1 MGLEVRVNILV
12 CGFMGCGKTTFVE
25 AFQRNHLGYE
35 ALDLDTAVALSVG
48 LLPSELGE
56 WINKHGLEVFR
67 HKESLLLSEM
77 LSTASPKIIALGG
90 GTIEA
95 PGFWDLAKKHKLVFL
110 DVPFETCFER
120 IKNDSNRPQTKLGEV
135 GLRSLYQKRLP
146 LYQKADLHLSQE
158 GIKKIVSLSS
168 LVHNLEG

>member
-1 MGLEVRVNILV
+1 MNILV
-12 CGFMGCGKTTFVE
+12 CGFMGSGKSTFVE
-25 AFQRNHLGYE
+25 SFRGNHLGYDC
-35 ALDLDTAVALSVG
+35 LDLDAAVAASVG

-56 WINKHGLEVFR
+56 WITKNGIDSFRKKEVSVL
-67 HKESLLLSEM
+67 KNM
-77 LSTASPKIIALGG
+77 LAYSSSKLVALGG

-95 PGFWDLAKKHKLVFL
+95 PGFWDLLDGSKLVFL
-110 DVPFETCFER
+110 NTSFDTCYSR
-120 IKNDSNRPQTKLGEV
+120 IKNDSNRPQVKLGEE

-146 LYQKADLHLSQE
+146 LYQKADLHLSEE